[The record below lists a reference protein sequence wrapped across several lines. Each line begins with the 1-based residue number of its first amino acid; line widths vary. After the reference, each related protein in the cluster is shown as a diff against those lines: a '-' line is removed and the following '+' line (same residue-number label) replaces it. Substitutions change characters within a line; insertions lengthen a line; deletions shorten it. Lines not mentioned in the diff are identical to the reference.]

1 MGATWYDPIAT
12 LGFLAG
18 VTTSVRLLSHVL
30 ALPYHHP
37 LEVAKAFAT
46 LDRLSGGRAILGVGA
61 GHVEGEF
68 ALLGLDFAA
77 RGRHVEAALPAIRA
91 ALDHEYPALPDGRG
105 LDGSAAVA
113 PRPVQASV
121 PIWVG
126 GSSAV
131 AVRRAARLGDGWLP
145 QGIRPRD
152 LPGVVERIR
161 RLRAEAGRPERFDVG
176 ANVGCYVGTPTWDV
190 GRTYLGRAR
199 RPRRHAAAVGRGRGQ
214 PAPGP
219 VPVPGPG
226 RAGRPDRAVR
236 GGGRPEPRDLA
247 AHAPRSRRIRRQIVR
262 GQCRPPSTRCRCWG
276 WRNESSGGGQAVE
289 APPPRDQHVG
299 DDVDVPSATARPPPG
314 GRPVADGLALRLVAG
329 RLGQP
334 QRLGGPGLGQADGL
348 GRSASAWPVSRT

>member
-1 MGATWYDPIAT
+1 MSAVVPPGTVAWGLQLPIQAQSTIFVEPWEADATVEDLVAVARAADRAGALYVGVCEHVAIPRPLDETMGATWYDPIAT

-37 LEVAKAFAT
+37 LAVAKAFAT

-61 GHVEGEF
+61 GHVEREF
-68 ALLGLDFAA
+68 ALLGLDFAT

-91 ALDHEYPALPDGRG
+91 ALDDEYPALPDGEWG

-113 PRPVQASV
+113 PRPVQASL

-161 RLRAEAGRPERFDVG
+161 RLRAEAGRPERFDIG
-176 ANVGCYVGTPTWDV
+176 ANVGCFVGTPTWDV
-190 GRTYLGRAR
+190 GRTYIGEPAALADML
-199 RPRRHAAAVGRGRGQ
+199 RPWVE
-214 PAPGP
+214 
-219 VPVPGPG
+219 
-226 RAGRPDRAVR
+226 AGANQLQVRFRSRDRAELVDQIER
-236 GGGRPEPRDLA
+236 FGAEV
-247 AHAPRSRRIRRQIVR
+247 AP
-262 GQCRPPSTRCRCWG
+262 
-276 WRNESSGGGQAVE
+276 N
-289 APPPRDQHVG
+289 
-299 DDVDVPSATARPPPG
+299 
-314 GRPVADGLALRLVAG
+314 L
-329 RLGQP
+329 
-334 QRLGGPGLGQADGL
+334 
-348 GRSASAWPVSRT
+348 

>member
-1 MGATWYDPIAT
+1 MSAIVPEGTVAWGLQLPIQAQSTIFVEPWEAAAGVDDLVAVAQAADRSGALYVGVCEHVAIPRPLDETMGTTWYDPVAT

-37 LEVAKAFAT
+37 LAVAKAFAT

-91 ALDHEYPALPDGRG
+91 ALDDEYPALPGGAWG
-105 LDGSAAVA
+105 LDGSAALA
-113 PRPVQASV
+113 PRPVQASL

-126 GSSAV
+126 GSSPV
-131 AVRRAARLGDGWLP
+131 AVRRAAQLGDGWLP

-161 RLRAEAGRPERFDVG
+161 RLRAESGRPERFDVG

-190 GRTYLGRAR
+190 GRTYVGEPAALAEAF
-199 RPRRHAAAVGRGRGQ
+199 RPWIQ
-214 PAPGP
+214 
-219 VPVPGPG
+219 
-226 RAGRPDRAVR
+226 AGANQLQVRFRSRDRAELVDQIER
-236 GGGRPEPRDLA
+236 FGAEV
-247 AHAPRSRRIRRQIVR
+247 AP
-262 GQCRPPSTRCRCWG
+262 
-276 WRNESSGGGQAVE
+276 N
-289 APPPRDQHVG
+289 
-299 DDVDVPSATARPPPG
+299 
-314 GRPVADGLALRLVAG
+314 L
-329 RLGQP
+329 
-334 QRLGGPGLGQADGL
+334 
-348 GRSASAWPVSRT
+348 

>member
-1 MGATWYDPIAT
+1 MSAVVPPGSVAWGLQMPIQAQSTIFVEPWEADATVEDLVAVARAADRAGALYVGVCEHVAIPRPLDETMGTTWYDPIAT

-37 LEVAKAFAT
+37 LAVAKAFAT

-68 ALLGLDFAA
+68 ALLGLDFAT

-91 ALDHEYPALPDGRG
+91 ALDHEYPALPGGAWG

-131 AVRRAARLGDGWLP
+131 AVRRAAQLGDGWLP

-161 RLRAEAGRPERFDVG
+161 RLRSEAGLPERFDVG
-176 ANVGCYVGTPTWDV
+176 ANVGCYVGTPAWDV
-190 GRTYLGRAR
+190 GRTYVGEPAALADML
-199 RPRRHAAAVGRGRGQ
+199 RPWVE
-214 PAPGP
+214 
-219 VPVPGPG
+219 
-226 RAGRPDRAVR
+226 AGANQLQVRFRSRDRAELVDQIER
-236 GGGRPEPRDLA
+236 FGAEV
-247 AHAPRSRRIRRQIVR
+247 AP
-262 GQCRPPSTRCRCWG
+262 
-276 WRNESSGGGQAVE
+276 N
-289 APPPRDQHVG
+289 
-299 DDVDVPSATARPPPG
+299 
-314 GRPVADGLALRLVAG
+314 L
-329 RLGQP
+329 
-334 QRLGGPGLGQADGL
+334 
-348 GRSASAWPVSRT
+348 

>member
-1 MGATWYDPIAT
+1 VSAVVPPGTVAWGLQLPIQAQSTIFVEPWEADATVDDLVAVARAADRAGALYVGVCEHVAIPRPLDETMGATWYDPIAT

-37 LEVAKAFAT
+37 LAVAKAFAT

-68 ALLGLDFAA
+68 ALLGLDFTA

-91 ALDHEYPALPDGRG
+91 ALDDEYPALPDGEWG

-113 PRPVQASV
+113 PRPVQASL

-161 RLRAEAGRPERFDVG
+161 RLRAEAGRPERFDIG
-176 ANVGCYVGTPTWDV
+176 ANVGCFVGTPTWDV
-190 GRTYLGRAR
+190 GRTYIGEPAALADML
-199 RPRRHAAAVGRGRGQ
+199 RP
-214 PAPGP
+214 
-219 VPVPGPG
+219 
-226 RAGRPDRAVR
+226 
-236 GGGRPEPRDLA
+236 
-247 AHAPRSRRIRRQIVR
+247 
-262 GQCRPPSTRCRCWG
+262 W
-276 WRNESSGGGQAVE
+276 VE
-289 APPPRDQHVG
+289 AGANQLQFRFHSRDPAEL
-299 DDVDVPSATARPPPG
+299 VDQIEGFGAE
-314 GRPVADGLALRLVAG
+314 VAPLLAV
-329 RLGQP
+329 
-334 QRLGGPGLGQADGL
+334 
-348 GRSASAWPVSRT
+348 

>member
-1 MGATWYDPIAT
+1 MSAVVPPGTVAWGLQLPIQAQSTIFVEPWEADATVDDLVAVARAADRAGALYVGVCEHVAIPRPLDETMGATWYDPIAT

-37 LEVAKAFAT
+37 LAVAKAFAT

-68 ALLGLDFAA
+68 ALLGLDFAT

-91 ALDHEYPALPDGRG
+91 ALDDEYPALPDGEWG

-113 PRPVQASV
+113 PRPVQASL

-176 ANVGCYVGTPTWDV
+176 ANVGCFVGTPTWDV
-190 GRTYLGRAR
+190 GRTYIGEPAALADML
-199 RPRRHAAAVGRGRGQ
+199 RPWVE
-214 PAPGP
+214 
-219 VPVPGPG
+219 
-226 RAGRPDRAVR
+226 AGANQLQVRFRSRDRAELVDQIER
-236 GGGRPEPRDLA
+236 FGAEV
-247 AHAPRSRRIRRQIVR
+247 APNR
-262 GQCRPPSTRCRCWG
+262 
-276 WRNESSGGGQAVE
+276 
-289 APPPRDQHVG
+289 
-299 DDVDVPSATARPPPG
+299 
-314 GRPVADGLALRLVAG
+314 
-329 RLGQP
+329 
-334 QRLGGPGLGQADGL
+334 
-348 GRSASAWPVSRT
+348 

>member
-1 MGATWYDPIAT
+1 VSAVVPPGTVAWGLQLPIQAQSTIFVEPWEADATVDDLVAVARAADRAGALYVGVCEHVAIPRPLDETMGATWYDPIAT

-37 LEVAKAFAT
+37 LAVAKAFAT

-68 ALLGLDFAA
+68 ALLGLDFAT

-91 ALDHEYPALPDGRG
+91 ALDDEYPALPDGEWG

-113 PRPVQASV
+113 PRPVQASL

-161 RLRAEAGRPERFDVG
+161 RLRAEAGRPERFDIG
-176 ANVGCYVGTPTWDV
+176 ANVGCFVGTPTWDV
-190 GRTYLGRAR
+190 GRTYIGEPAALADML
-199 RPRRHAAAVGRGRGQ
+199 RPWVE
-214 PAPGP
+214 
-219 VPVPGPG
+219 
-226 RAGRPDRAVR
+226 AGANQLQVRFRSRDRAELVDQIER
-236 GGGRPEPRDLA
+236 FGAEV
-247 AHAPRSRRIRRQIVR
+247 AP
-262 GQCRPPSTRCRCWG
+262 
-276 WRNESSGGGQAVE
+276 N
-289 APPPRDQHVG
+289 
-299 DDVDVPSATARPPPG
+299 
-314 GRPVADGLALRLVAG
+314 L
-329 RLGQP
+329 
-334 QRLGGPGLGQADGL
+334 
-348 GRSASAWPVSRT
+348 